1 MGPPSLLRK
10 LTSRY
15 SHSTVSSRAELMHCV
30 ARTAHCTESGEA
42 EGGWR
47 ASPQGG
53 SRVLLRAP
61 AAPSPLQPCH
71 SPPAK
76 PDGQPVAWGA
86 VYRNRPPG
94 AQSRWGGRGRA
105 SQSCSGQQRSWIL
118 TTFNTPVVRQGP
130 RGQTGPLSNQTEGAS
145 PADVPRSPAGGNS
158 KCEDLEEGS
167 SESHQG
173 QRKAKGII
181 KTSIQ
186 RGQAMQGLTGPWP
199 SALVVWTESC

>member
-94 AQSRWGGRGRA
+94 AQSRWGEGEGEPELLRA
-105 SQSCSGQQRSWIL
+105 AALLDPHYIQH
-118 TTFNTPVVRQGP
+118 P
-130 RGQTGPLSNQTEGAS
+130 RGQTGPPWSDRAPQQPDGGRKPS
-145 PADVPRSPAGGNS
+145 GCPQVPSGRKQQMRRPGGRV
-158 KCEDLEEGS
+158 E
-167 SESHQG
+167 
-173 QRKAKGII
+173 
-181 KTSIQ
+181 
-186 RGQAMQGLTGPWP
+186 
-199 SALVVWTESC
+199 